1 MIWPWWV
8 QALLGAGGLSWC
20 LDTWTKLRTR
30 PPWAPGSGSGH
41 GRADGREPGAD
52 RRQPLAVG
60 DRLNPPST

>member
-30 PPWAPGSGSGH
+30 PPWAPGLVPVTAGLTVVSL
-41 GRADGREPGAD
+41 A
-52 RRQPLAVG
+52 LIAVG
-60 DRLNPPST
+60 LWRWATG